1 MRTLLRTFTVVVT
14 CLGLASPA
22 GAARRGDPPTR
33 HDLQR
38 RADAAAARFER
49 AEVVLDRLADDVARL
64 ERRIS
69 DGEAEMAPL
78 RAKVTRRAVAL
89 YTSDRAL
96 DAFSGLSTGDDL
108 VESARGAKLASSIS
122 ARDYAAIR
130 KITAAAQELAQ
141 QRDELAAR
149 RADQQRVAD
158 ELAGEKKNI
167 ELALAHLVKRERA
180 LQSRLIAR
188 ASRSERTPLPNTA
201 PTGPIPV
208 VTDFVCPIRG
218 PLTFTDS
225 WGAPRSGG
233 RRHAGTDLMNPHGT
247 PNVAVVSGSFE
258 TRRSGAGGL
267 TIYLHGDDGHTY
279 YYAHLSKVVGP
290 DRRVAQG
297 EVVALTG
304 ATGNAR
310 APHTHFEFHPNGGS
324 AVNPYPLVKANC

>member
-1 MRTLLRTFTVVVT
+1 MRALLRILTVVVT

-22 GAARRGDPPTR
+22 GAARRGDSPTR
-33 HDLQR
+33 RELQR
-38 RADAAAARFER
+38 RADAAASRFER
-49 AEVVLDRLADDVARL
+49 AEVALERLADDIARL
-64 ERRIS
+64 ERRIG

-78 RAKVTRRAVAL
+78 RAKITRRAVAL
-89 YTSDRAL
+89 YTSDRGL
-96 DAFSGLSTGDDL
+96 DAFSGISTGDDL
-108 VESARGAKLASSIS
+108 VESARGAKLASSAS

-130 KITAAAQELAQ
+130 KIGAAARELGRR
-141 QRDELAAR
+141 RDELGDR
-149 RADQQRVAD
+149 RADQQRLAD

-167 ELALAHLVKRERA
+167 ELALAHMVRRERA

-188 ASRSERTPLPNTA
+188 ASRSERTPLPNA

-208 VTDFVCPIRG
+208 VTDFICPIRG

-233 RRHAGTDLMNPHGT
+233 RRHAGADLMNPHGT

-258 TRRSGAGGL
+258 TRHSGAGGL

-290 DRRVAQG
+290 DRRVARG

-310 APHTHFEFHPNGGS
+310 APHTHFEFHPNGGA
-324 AVNPYPLVKANC
+324 AVNPYPLVRAYC

>member
-1 MRTLLRTFTVVVT
+1 MRALLRTFTVVVL

-22 GAARRGDPPTR
+22 GAAGRGDQPTR
-33 HDLQR
+33 RELQR

-49 AEVVLDRLADDVARL
+49 AEVALERLGDDIARL

-96 DAFSGLSTGDDL
+96 DAFSGISTGDDL
-108 VESARGAKLASSIS
+108 VESARGAKLASGAS

-130 KITAAAQELAQ
+130 KIEAASRELAHR
-141 QRDELAAR
+141 RDELAAR
-149 RADQQRVAD
+149 RADQQRAAS
-158 ELAGEKKNI
+158 ELAGEKKTI
-167 ELALAHLVKRERA
+167 GLALADMAKRERA

-188 ASRSERTPLPNTA
+188 ASRSERTPLPAGA
-201 PTGPIPV
+201 PAGPIPV
-208 VTDFVCPIRG
+208 VTDFICPIRG

-233 RRHAGTDLMNPHGT
+233 RRHAGADLMNPHGT

-258 TRRSGAGGL
+258 TRHSGAGGL

-279 YYAHLSKVVGP
+279 YYAHLSKIVGP

-310 APHTHFEFHPNGGS
+310 APHTHFEFHPNGGP
-324 AVNPYPLVKANC
+324 AVNPYPLVRAHC